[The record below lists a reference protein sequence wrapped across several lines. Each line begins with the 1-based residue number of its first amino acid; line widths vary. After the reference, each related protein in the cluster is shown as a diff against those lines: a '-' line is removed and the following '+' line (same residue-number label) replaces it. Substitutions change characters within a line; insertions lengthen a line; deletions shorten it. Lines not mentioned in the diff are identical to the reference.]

1 MNKFNY
7 GKMRRP
13 MLIALAV
20 CMAGWIQGCSTTDKK
35 ALENISGNQMLVLD
49 QTVQPMDR
57 VEVINAI
64 KDCQVTGLRAVMI
77 YSKKK
82 INNQST
88 PIVVDVTCAP
98 LY

>member
-1 MNKFNY
+1 
-7 GKMRRP
+7 MRST
-13 MLIALAV
+13 MIIALTL
-20 CMAGWIQGCSTTDKK
+20 CLAGFLEGCAFNEKK
-35 ALENISGNQMLVLD
+35 AVENLSGNQALVLD
-49 QTVQPMDR
+49 QTVHPMER

-64 KDCQVTGLRAVMI
+64 KDCQATGLRAVMI
-77 YSKKK
+77 YSRKK

>member
-1 MNKFNY
+1 
-7 GKMRRP
+7 MRST
-13 MLIALAV
+13 MIIALTL
-20 CMAGWIQGCSTTDKK
+20 CLAGFLEGCSFSGDKTK
-35 ALENISGNQMLVLD
+35 ENMTGNQFLVLD

-64 KDCQVTGLRAVMI
+64 KDCQSTGLRAVMI

-98 LY
+98 TY

>member
-1 MNKFNY
+1 
-7 GKMRRP
+7 MRKP
-13 MLIALAV
+13 MLIALAL
-20 CMAGWIQGCSTTDKK
+20 CLSGLISGCSTTDKK
-35 ALENISGNQMLVLD
+35 TVENITGNQLLVLD

-64 KDCQVTGLRAVMI
+64 KDCQSTGLRAVMI

-98 LY
+98 TY

>member
-1 MNKFNY
+1 M
-7 GKMRRP
+7 
-13 MLIALAV
+13 
-20 CMAGWIQGCSTTDKK
+20 KK
-35 ALENISGNQMLVLD
+35 AMAICCLSGLMFGCATQPPNNQTHSGNQVLVLD

-64 KDCQVTGLRAVMI
+64 KDCQSTGLRAVMI

-82 INNQST
+82 INNYST

-98 LY
+98 N